1 MAHAQSDSVNL
12 LTGKWRCFIFSCWTC
27 CCCCC
32 HSYRC
37 CCCRRR
43 RCYWNVGC
51 STFLEF
57 LEALTKTFCSGEDY
71 KTSQPEMNVF
81 LKLNLKL
88 AMESFIVVVRFFF
101 LFNRGSASFI
111 GGPFRSE
118 STHTHTLWIWL
129 RWNCRWSSPRAA
141 ATAKMKMSLF
151 NVVRRTDERTG
162 SLFWEQIFR
171 LFAKAG
177 NGDGSDGGGLFFISN
192 IMFITSFS
200 FVYNLLPSQKGLSPY
215 CLFHCL

>member
-27 CCCCC
+27 CCCCYY
-32 HSYRC
+32 SYRC
-37 CCCRRR
+37 CCYCRRH

-57 LEALTKTFCSGEDY
+57 LEALTKTFCSEEDY

-101 LFNRGSASFI
+101 LFNRGSASFF
-111 GGPFRSE
+111 GGPFQ
-118 STHTHTLWIWL
+118 TGKHPNAHTLWIWL
-129 RWNCRWSSPRAA
+129 RWNCRWSSLTAA
-141 ATAKMKMSLF
+141 AAAKKKMGLF
-151 NVVRRTDERTG
+151 NVVRRTNGRAAYFG
-162 SLFWEQIFR
+162 NWFFGYSLR
-171 LFAKAG
+171 LVMVMVMA
-177 NGDGSDGGGLFFISN
+177 ISV
-192 IMFITSFS
+192 TEAAYFS
-200 FVYNLLPSQKGLSPY
+200 YRIL
-215 CLFHCL
+215 CL

>member
-1 MAHAQSDSVNL
+1 MYYSTIWLKNIFSNEPTKRLYHNYLTTWYKIKVKVLINSVAHAQSDSVNL

-37 CCCRRR
+37 CCRHR

-118 STHTHTLWIWL
+118 STHTHALNMIT
-129 RWNCRWSSPRAA
+129 
-141 ATAKMKMSLF
+141 MKL
-151 NVVRRTDERTG
+151 
-162 SLFWEQIFR
+162 
-171 LFAKAG
+171 
-177 NGDGSDGGGLFFISN
+177 
-192 IMFITSFS
+192 
-200 FVYNLLPSQKGLSPY
+200 
-215 CLFHCL
+215 